1 MLGKSPPGNVHGT
14 SQLLFHTT
22 FSIVAVFA
30 WDLSSF
36 HFSFPASFPRHHFPL
51 KRRKRRE
58 QTFLVFPLVEGGRSP
73 RSTSLAPFFRCAS
86 RCNCSGANRVSR
98 RSHRKVEMGR
108 RESRNDPGRLPRFL
122 LCAKKMDLQGHDGV
136 CCAVG
141 EDPLPS
147 IVLFPKSRKYIP
159 TRVHV

>member
-1 MLGKSPPGNVHGT
+1 MFTAHLSFFSAPPFPY
-14 SQLLFHTT
+14 L
-22 FSIVAVFA
+22 VAVFA
-30 WDLSSF
+30 WNLSSF
-36 HFSFPASFPRHHFPL
+36 HFSSPASFPRHHFPL
-51 KRRKRRE
+51 NRRKRRE

-86 RCNCSGANRVSR
+86 RCNCSGANRESR

-108 RESRNDPGRLPRFL
+108 RRGKAAMTPADYPASD
-122 LCAKKMDLQGHDGV
+122 CARKKMDLQGHDGV
-136 CCAVG
+136 CCTVG

-147 IVLFPKSRKYIP
+147 IVLFPMSRKYIP